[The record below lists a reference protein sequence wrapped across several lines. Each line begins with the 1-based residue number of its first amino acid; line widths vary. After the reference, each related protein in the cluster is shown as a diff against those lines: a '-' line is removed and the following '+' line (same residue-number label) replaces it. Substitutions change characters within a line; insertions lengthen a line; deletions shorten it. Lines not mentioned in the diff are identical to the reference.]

1 MFTVFVRGLR
11 LEAEIGVWAHEKG
24 RRQPIVIDIEMDL
37 EPGHPV
43 SHRLADLVRYDLA
56 AEAATRLVAAGHID
70 TVETLAERIAA
81 HCLADPRVAKVRVRI
96 EKPEAIPAA
105 DGVGVALR
113 RQRHPAVK
121 A

>member
-11 LEAEIGVWAHEKG
+11 LEAEIGVWATEKG

-37 EPGHPV
+37 DPALPPA
-43 SHRLADLVRYDLA
+43 HRLADLVRYDLA

-70 TVETLAERIAA
+70 TVETLADRIAT
-81 HCLADPRVAKVRVRI
+81 HCLADSRVDRVRIRI
-96 EKPEAIPAA
+96 EKPDAVAAA
-105 DGVGVALR
+105 DGVGVVLN
-113 RQRHPAVK
+113 RQRQPLPA

>member
-11 LEAEIGVWAHEKG
+11 LEAEIGIWDQEKG

-37 EPGHPV
+37 ATGHPV

-70 TVETLAERIAA
+70 TVETLAERIAD
-81 HCLADPRVAKVRVRI
+81 HCLGDPRVEKVRVRI
-96 EKPEAIPAA
+96 DKPEAVPAA
-105 DGVGVALR
+105 DGVGVLLHR
-113 RQRHPAVK
+113 ER
-121 A
+121 